1 MASSHAISNQF
12 AMDLPEVSAFYTT
25 HDGNGRAI
33 FVNPPPDPCTKW
45 HNPIDNEQQF
55 FSLFATSKVTAKTID
70 DMEDF
75 ILMSSENPRGPPLV
89 VQNGTCCRMVDFSP
103 DKTSVAHQTVSVDCG
118 VVIQG
123 TIELLLDSG
132 EKRLIS
138 PGGMIVQR
146 GTMHTW
152 RNPSATEWTRMFFA
166 LIAAEPRV
174 VARKSLEEGL
184 GGF

>member
-1 MASSHAISNQF
+1 
-12 AMDLPEVSAFYTT
+12 
-25 HDGNGRAI
+25 
-33 FVNPPPDPCTKW
+33 
-45 HNPIDNEQQF
+45 
-55 FSLFATSKVTAKTID
+55 
-70 DMEDF
+70 
-75 ILMSSENPRGPPLV
+75 MSSENPRGPPLV

-103 DKTSVAHQTVSVDCG
+103 GFTSVAHQTVSIDYG

-152 RNPSATEWTRMFFA
+152 RNPSATE
-166 LIAAEPRV
+166 
-174 VARKSLEEGL
+174 
-184 GGF
+184 